1 MGMSAFCPLR
11 HGTVKTYFQLGTGK
25 RKNGGCLAECA
36 KCLTLTAFIVC
47 WDKPA
52 GMPVPYGWFA
62 PVHVRT
68 PGHSDYPTKFEGLEI
83 KEIESGIIAEGPA
96 DCIESLINHVL
107 KTNDKENSHYFEGD
121 YVGLEV
127 TLPDIFFR
135 IDNSDVKNASRGFW
149 TLFVASR
156 DGQHPKTVPIPK
168 IGVTLEEIYKIL
180 RG

>member
-1 MGMSAFCPLR
+1 MVAVWPSAPSALR
-11 HGTVKTYFQLGTGK
+11 LP
-25 RKNGGCLAECA
+25 
-36 KCLTLTAFIVC
+36 FIVC
-47 WDKPA
+47 WDKP
-52 GMPVPYGWFA
+52 
-62 PVHVRT
+62 
-68 PGHSDYPTKFEGLEI
+68 
-83 KEIESGIIAEGPA
+83 
-96 DCIESLINHVL
+96 
-107 KTNDKENSHYFEGD
+107 
-121 YVGLEV
+121 VGLEV